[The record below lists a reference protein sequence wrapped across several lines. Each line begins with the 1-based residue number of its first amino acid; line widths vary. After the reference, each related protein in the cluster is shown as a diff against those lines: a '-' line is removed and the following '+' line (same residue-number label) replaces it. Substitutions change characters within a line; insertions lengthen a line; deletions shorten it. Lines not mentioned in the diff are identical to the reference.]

1 MAVDANE
8 LMSGVFF
15 FFFTGWS
22 RLHAFLSSIRRPFAI
37 PDDISPLDDDAF
49 LFYDMKLLFCC
60 VFSSS
65 SFFPVILNFFIMTS
79 FIFSFVKKDFLLFL
93 ISIHFFKNNNPFLSI

>member
-1 MAVDANE
+1 MDANE
-8 LMSGVFF
+8 LMSGML
-15 FFFTGWS
+15 FFTGWS

-37 PDDISPLDDDAF
+37 PDDISPLDYDNDADAF

-60 VFSSS
+60 VFLSS

-79 FIFSFVKKDFLLFL
+79 FIFSLVKKTFYYF
-93 ISIHFFKNNNPFLSI
+93 